1 MDFERFYFTVSCA
14 SSGYNTQKGAAIG
27 AGLGAIG
34 GQATYASTDM
44 VAQAPLQSPPGK
56 SMRYIVALLLFL
68 LFVPSL
74 FAQDSYADFERGLQL
89 TDSQKMKVEEI
100 KKKYINEW
108 RSTKQEVVRKR
119 LELRELSRNQPG
131 NTERIEKLQNEISDI
146 ESSRENLYNQYRGEV
161 SRALNDE
168 QKEKYNNFCTSE
180 RRRMMRPLGMRGYG
194 R

>member
-1 MDFERFYFTVSCA
+1 M
-14 SSGYNTQKGAAIG
+14 GA
-27 AGLGAIG
+27 
-34 GQATYASTDM
+34 
-44 VAQAPLQSPPGK
+44 GK

-68 LFVPSL
+68 LFVPPL

-161 SRALNDE
+161 SRVLNDE